1 MITVGGQR
9 RPDRRSTSI
18 GSKIPLNLGVVA
30 ALVAG
35 LFNAQVFLPAP
46 QGRFTDQ
53 PARIAAAAAA
63 VTQPVAAVAVPR
75 SPAMQSEKRSAP
87 QPDAQSEKRSA
98 TTNTTTTNTAKSDT
112 DLPRNSGTGRRVVY
126 SVSLQRVWA
135 VGELGR
141 VQRTY
146 LVSGRLSQPGA
157 GHFRVYS
164 RSRWTVSSVSAET
177 MQYMVRFAH
186 GARTGAPIGFHSIPR
201 DYRGHPA
208 QSVAELG
215 KPLSAGC
222 IRQRLRDAEFLWDFA
237 HVGTTVVVTQ

>member
-1 MITVGGQR
+1 M
-9 RPDRRSTSI
+9 
-18 GSKIPLNLGVVA
+18 
-30 ALVAG
+30 VAG
-35 LFNAQVFLPAP
+35 LLSAQVFLPAP

-75 SPAMQSEKRSAP
+75 TAAAQSEKRSATRS
-87 QPDAQSEKRSA
+87 DTQSEKRSA
-98 TTNTTTTNTAKSDT
+98 TTNTTTANSTTANTTTTNNTTTNNTTTSTATTNTAETDT

-126 SVSLQRVWA
+126 SVSLQRVWT
-135 VGELGR
+135 VGEADR

-157 GHFRVYS
+157 GHYRVYS

-208 QSVAELG
+208 QSLAQLG

-222 IRQRLRDAEFLWDFA
+222 IRQRLRDAAFLWDFA